1 MLRIPLRYVVWSRAW
16 RVTESHR
23 QNISLIIRVLSL
35 MLYRSNQIK
44 LYSGSEPLLVMGD
57 LDTLTPAR
65 RWPLASTPA
74 PLAPRSCR
82 LASGQLTSGWLAGR

>member
-1 MLRIPLRYVVWSRAW
+1 MLRIPLRYVVWPRAW
-16 RVTESHR
+16 RVTESHW
-23 QNISLIIRVLSL
+23 QNISLIILVLSL
-35 MLYRSNQIK
+35 MLYKVELS
-44 LYSGSEPLLVMGD
+44 PLLVMGD

>member
-23 QNISLIIRVLSL
+23 QNISLIILVLSL
-35 MLYRSNQIK
+35 MLYKVELS
-44 LYSGSEPLLVMGD
+44 PLLVMGD

-65 RWPLASTPA
+65 RWPLEHTGAASA
-74 PLAPRSCR
+74 PLLSF
-82 LASGQLTSGWLAGR
+82 G